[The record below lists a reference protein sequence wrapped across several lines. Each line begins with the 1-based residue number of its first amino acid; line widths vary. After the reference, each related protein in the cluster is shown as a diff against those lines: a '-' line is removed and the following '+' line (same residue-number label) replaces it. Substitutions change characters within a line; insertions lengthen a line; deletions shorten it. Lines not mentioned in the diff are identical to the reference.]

1 MYNINVLSSIHNI
14 FLYRFYINKWIIK
27 TFAYPLQKETVILVG
42 LGGKYNFSAI
52 ERGVNILYKITSGGG
67 VKIKF
72 RASVLILTPPL
83 YINS

>member
-27 TFAYPLQKETVILVG
+27 TFAYPVQKATVILVG

-52 ERGVNILYKITSGGG
+52 ESGVNILYKITRGGG
-67 VKIKF
+67 KNKISRKCTYF
-72 RASVLILTPPL
+72 NPPPL
-83 YINS
+83 Y